1 MSFVA
6 AAIVGG
12 TALVG
17 GVVSASASSSAAN
30 KAAKVSQDTTN
41 QNNALARDIYAQ
53 NTQTLAPF
61 VQQGGAATAY
71 INQLLGIQSAPAA
84 TQPAGGGTVTAAPG
98 GSLPGGFTNPGGG
111 VPNSGRAI
119 SVSDGFGGA
128 VSQLVGGALREDIAD
143 RGYGILNTPSGG
155 GMGVGGGL
163 APGSTG
169 ATFAQ
174 GGGTG
179 GTATA
184 APALAPGSAGNAF
197 DAYRNS
203 TGYQFRQNEGMRAV
217 TANKALSGLLNSGS
231 AVKSAMRFG
240 DGIAAQEFDNYY
252 NRLAGQQGVGLSA
265 ASAQAGV
272 ANNYSS
278 QVQGN
283 NSINATNAGN
293 AAIARGNAVSNAV
306 NGVTSSLGYVLGNR
320 G

>member
-1 MSFVA
+1 MSFIA

-41 QNNALARDIYAQ
+41 QNNALARDIYSQ

-84 TQPAGGGTVTAAPG
+84 QPQPQPVPTGTVQSGGGQPA
-98 GSLPGGFTNPGGG
+98 
-111 VPNSGRAI
+111 SGRAI

-128 VSQLVGGALREDIAD
+128 IGRFVGDSLREDIAD
-143 RGYGILNTPSGG
+143 RGYGILTTPSGG
-155 GMGVGGGL
+155 GMGVGSGYG
-163 APGSTG
+163 AGSTG

-174 GGGTG
+174 GGGAG
-179 GTATA
+179 GTTTA

-203 TGYQFRQNEGMRAV
+203 TGYQFRLGEGMRAV

-240 DGIAAQEFDNYY
+240 DGIAAQEFDSYY

-272 ANNYSS
+272 ANNYSA

-283 NSINATNAGN
+283 NSTNATNAGN
-293 AAIARGNAVSNAV
+293 AAIARGNAIGNAAS
-306 NGVTSSLGYVLGNR
+306 GVANSLAYVYGNR

>member
-17 GVVSASASSSAAN
+17 GVVSASASSKAAN
-30 KAAKVSQDTTN
+30 KAAQVSQDATT
-41 QNNALARDIYAQ
+41 QNNALARDIYSQ

-71 INQLLGIQSAPAA
+71 INQLLGIQSPQAAQPQPVTPGAASSAGSPSWNGGYLDSAQTRQDIGRDGYGFEDLKVSDGLGGLGRAMILGSFRQGGYQAPQQAAPVATYAPAA
-84 TQPAGGGTVTAAPG
+84 
-98 GSLPGGFTNPGGG
+98 
-111 VPNSGRAI
+111 
-119 SVSDGFGGA
+119 
-128 VSQLVGGALREDIAD
+128 
-143 RGYGILNTPSGG
+143 
-155 GMGVGGGL
+155 
-163 APGSTG
+163 
-169 ATFAQ
+169 
-174 GGGTG
+174 
-179 GTATA
+179 A
-184 APALAPGSAGNAF
+184 APAAGSAGNAF

-203 TGYQFRQNEGMRAV
+203 TGYQFRLGEGMRAV
-217 TANKALSGLLNSGS
+217 TANKAMSGLLNSGS
-231 AVKSAMRFG
+231 AVKSAMRYG
-240 DGIAAQEFDNYY
+240 DGLAAAEFDNYY

-283 NSINATNAGN
+283 NSTNATNAGN
-293 AAIARGNAVSNAV
+293 AAIAKGNAISNAANGVSN
-306 NGVTSSLGYVLGNR
+306 SLAYIYGAR